1 MTPGSF
7 NNVLSSSASTT
18 SGSSGRTR
26 VDSLQTPDP
35 SKITEGKVITL
46 TTGLTSLEP
55 PSLRSETSSPVSTH
69 SDANSLIG
77 STRSSRRGMRPA
89 SRSHPYLHRGAPSTQ
104 LELRFALKG
113 IRGTPDIKLTDAI
126 KGRDIFLRGLSSL
139 SSDTITL
146 AAHAKHAARE
156 NHRHKVKQLGWEIQE
171 VEYNKLL
178 LKAFERKEKK
188 RLKMA
193 ESDYRLFE
201 KLLVGR
207 DLPAL
212 QQDAEYLEESHD
224 SELDSLAT
232 ADEQLYQ
239 ISSVSPLATKYVS
252 HRLPNSSD
260 TEYEQDE
267 EEADNGERS
276 DDSDYS
282 DAELEARS
290 TGRRKPN
297 AARKG
302 FRPGIHSDLNP
313 SGQSVANQLA
323 LPGDRATTPAEHR
336 IQMPI
341 SQQHHAQLEPHYH
354 QPPPPQYSQ
363 PQHQA
368 PLMHHQQPP
377 AMHHQHPLVMH
388 HQQPPPMHHQQ
399 PPPMHHQQPPPMHHR
414 DEDRA
419 LADAYAGAFA
429 LLHEPSS
436 RQPSQP
442 DLVGNG
448 SLAPW
453 GAARLVALAPL
464 HLGENIRGERTQG
477 VIRTQKHVSDSGR
490 RRRNVR
496 LPPTPELLS
505 ADPAA
510 APDLPEGSGS
520 IVDPPISTRIKLS
533 TKSARKLKETAK
545 SKLRA
550 LLLNVDAETD
560 GAPNDELRD
569 KMIRNALQATK
580 IEQFGQAEIED
591 IKGINNFMVAAIA
604 DMRRGFKAYAM
615 KTVPVGYG
623 LRLPLFS
630 EQDESAHGRDR
641 SMGDTE
647 VRRLLE
653 NEVLINMVIDLLKD
667 GLSDIVKGPLDR
679 LFAACGAT
687 IRCVLY
693 AHRTGHFVDF
703 SVNSSIFDDAYH
715 EIMNY
720 ITTTIHPSDTLR
732 ERFAAVQQELHAKYS
747 SSETILN
754 RDHKTMLERR
764 FKLLM

>member
-1 MTPGSF
+1 MISGSF
-7 NNVLSSSASTT
+7 NNVLSLSASTT

-46 TTGLTSLEP
+46 TTGLTSFEP

-139 SSDTITL
+139 SSDYD
-146 AAHAKHAARE
+146 
-156 NHRHKVKQLGWEIQE
+156 NVKQLGWEIQE

-178 LKAFERKEKK
+178 LKAFEQKEKK

-193 ESDYRLFE
+193 ESDYRLFK
-201 KLLVGR
+201 KLL
-207 DLPAL
+207 
-212 QQDAEYLEESHD
+212 ESHN
-224 SELDSLAT
+224 SELESLAT

-260 TEYEQDE
+260 T
-267 EEADNGERS
+267 G
-276 DDSDYS
+276 
-282 DAELEARS
+282 
-290 TGRRKPN
+290 
-297 AARKG
+297 KG

-313 SGQSVANQLA
+313 SGQSVANQLG

-336 IQMPI
+336 VQMPI
-341 SQQHHAQLEPHYH
+341 SQQHHAQLEPQYH

-363 PQHQA
+363 PRHQA

-377 AMHHQHPLVMH
+377 AMHHQQHLVTHHQQPPLMH
-388 HQQPPPMHHQQ
+388 HQQPLPMHHQQ

-419 LADAYAGAFA
+419 LANTYAGAFA
-429 LLHEPSS
+429 LLRAPSS

-464 HLGENIRGERTQG
+464 HLGENTHGREPR
-477 VIRTQKHVSDSGR
+477 VLFDGR
-490 RRRNVR
+490 RRRNAR
-496 LPPTPELLS
+496 LPPMPELPS

-510 APDLPEGSGS
+510 APDLPEESGS
-520 IVDPPISTRIKLS
+520 IVDLPVSSRIKLS
-533 TKSARKLKETAK
+533 TKSAQKLKEIAK

-569 KMIRNALQATK
+569 KMIHNALQAAK
-580 IEQFGQAEIED
+580 IEQFGQAQIED
-591 IKGINNFMVAAIA
+591 ISGINNFMVAAIA
-604 DMRRGFKAYAM
+604 DMRRGFKVYAM

-630 EQDESAHGRDR
+630 EQDESVHGRDR
-641 SMGDTE
+641 VSVLLDDSRYLHHIEESMGDTE

-667 GLSDIVKGPLDR
+667 GLSDIVQGPLDR
-679 LFAACGAT
+679 LFAACGCNNPLRA
-687 IRCVLY
+687 IC
-693 AHRTGHFVDF
+693 
-703 SVNSSIFDDAYH
+703 
-715 EIMNY
+715 
-720 ITTTIHPSDTLR
+720 PSNWSFR
-732 ERFAAVQQELHAKYS
+732 
-747 SSETILN
+747 
-754 RDHKTMLERR
+754 
-764 FKLLM
+764 